1 MAPPTY
7 FFPKVS
13 AAELVRGDKLNDE
26 VLRARKLAFTF
37 HDLASVRE
45 DCFVQ
50 ETVGTGPGDHAG
62 TFLMAMPTDGK
73 KPARTGYYPDQ
84 QEWQEF
90 VEGEHSY
97 WACIDR
103 DMPPTPEDLVR
114 KNPLEADA
122 YPVRLRGHKWLIPV
136 IRDPN
141 GGTGLPYDWLVGP
154 DGEVAEQVQR
164 RHHRLWT
171 EWAGVVD
178 LFFDP
183 ARPQANVFQ
192 IAPAEAVK
200 RCLQLLGL
208 RYRVGRAEQNL
219 MHLVDSGNFFSILAA
234 GVNLW
239 AFWDTYMEAQKHE
252 DAKKNGDDSPRPGP
266 KPDAPGT
273 GPGPGGAPP
282 PTEPA
287 AES

>member
-13 AAELVRGDKLNDE
+13 AAELVQQGKLNHE
-26 VLRARKLAFTF
+26 VLRARKLDYTF
-37 HDLASVRE
+37 HDVTSVRE

-50 ETVGTGPGDHAG
+50 ETVGTGPGGHAG
-62 TFLMAMPTDGK
+62 TFFMAMPTNGR

-90 VEGEHSY
+90 DCTY

-103 DMPPTPEDLVR
+103 DMPPTPDDLVR
-114 KNPLEADA
+114 KNPLEADV
-122 YPVRLRGHKWLIPV
+122 YPVKLLGHEWLVPI

-141 GGTGLPYDWLVGP
+141 GGTGLPRDWLMGA
-154 DGEVAEQVQR
+154 DGEVDEQVQR
-164 RHHRLWT
+164 QYHLLWT

-183 ARPQANVFQ
+183 GRPDANVFQ
-192 IAPAEAVK
+192 ITPAEAVK

-208 RYRVGRAEQNL
+208 RYRIDRAEQNL
-219 MHLVDSGNFFSILAA
+219 MHLIDSGNFFPILAA

-239 AFWDTYMEAQKHE
+239 AFWDVYVDAQKDE
-252 DAKKNGDDSPRPGP
+252 DAKKNGDDSPRPEP
-266 KPDAPGT
+266 KPDGPDT
-273 GPGPGGAPP
+273 EPGPEAAPP
-282 PTEPA
+282 PTGPA
-287 AES
+287 GES